1 MGIVPEELP
10 SLSIIIIII
19 TMMMNICYYYY
30 YLGPNVFKGF
40 GIPYLG

>member
-10 SLSIIIIII
+10 SLSIIII

-30 YLGPNVFKGF
+30 YLGQNLLKGF
-40 GIPYLG
+40 GTL

>member
-10 SLSIIIIII
+10 SLSIIII

-40 GIPYLG
+40 GIP

>member
-10 SLSIIIIII
+10 SLSIIII

-30 YLGPNVFKGF
+30 YLGQNLLKGF
-40 GIPYLG
+40 GTP

>member
-30 YLGPNVFKGF
+30 YLGLNVFKGF
-40 GIPYLG
+40 GIP

>member
-40 GIPYLG
+40 GIP